1 LIEIGGATIL
11 NDCYNSN
18 PEALRSMI
26 RTLGG
31 RPAGRRILVA
41 GEMLEQG
48 EQGPALHAACGRAA
62 AEAGLDLVVG
72 VGGNAE
78 HLAAAACAGGVATLA
93 LRCDVTDESDV
104 GAAMATVLERFGRI
118 DVLVNNAGITGS
130 QQAAR
135 CHETPVEEWDKVHAV
150 NVRGPFLCS
159 RAVLPSMVAR
169 GSGHIITI
177 ASVAGLIAF
186 PGRCAYTAS
195 KGAAV
200 MLTRS
205 IAVDYAAAGIR
216 ANAVCPGMV
225 YTPMTSWRLDQPEL
239 RAEVESRIP
248 VGRVAT
254 PDEIAEA
261 VALLASGR
269 LGYMTG
275 HPLVVDG
282 GMSAL

>member
-1 LIEIGGATIL
+1 MTAGGAAPPGVVVVT
-11 NDCYNSN
+11 
-18 PEALRSMI
+18 
-26 RTLGG
+26 GG
-31 RPAGRRILVA
+31 CSGI
-41 GEMLEQG
+41 
-48 EQGPALHAACGRAA
+48 
-62 AEAGLDLVVG
+62 GL
-72 VGGNAE
+72 ATCTR
-78 HLAAAACAGGVATLA
+78 LAADGFTVAVLDIKPADTQDGAALA
-93 LRCDVTDESDV
+93 LGCDVTDESDV
-104 GAAMATVLERFGRI
+104 EAAMAAVLDRFGRI

-135 CHETPVEEWDKVHAV
+135 CHETPVAEWDKVHAV

-177 ASVAGLIAF
+177 ASVAGFIAF

-195 KGAAV
+195 KGAAL
-200 MLTRS
+200 MLTRA

-239 RAEVESRIP
+239 RAAVEDRIP
-248 VGRVAT
+248 VGRVAV
-254 PDEIAEA
+254 PEEIADA

>member
-1 LIEIGGATIL
+1 MTAASVAVVTGGASGIGLAT
-11 NDCYNSN
+11 C
-18 PEALRSMI
+18 ARLRDDGF
-26 RTLGG
+26 TV
-31 RPAGRRILVA
+31 VA
-41 GEMLEQG
+41 
-48 EQGPALHAACGRAA
+48 
-62 AEAGLDLVVG
+62 LDLQPSG
-72 VGGNAE
+72 ADGT
-78 HLAAAACAGGVATLA
+78 AALT
-93 LRCDVTDESDV
+93 LRCDVTDESDITR
-104 GAAMATVLERFGRI
+104 AMAAVADQLGGI

-130 QQAAR
+130 RQAAR
-135 CHETPVEEWDKVHAV
+135 CHETPVDEWDKVHAV

-177 ASVAGLIAF
+177 ASVAGLVAF

-195 KGAAV
+195 KGAAL

-248 VGRVAT
+248 VGRVASVA
-254 PDEIAEA
+254 EIADA

-269 LGYMTG
+269 LAYMTG
-275 HPLVVDG
+275 HPLVIDG
-282 GMSAL
+282 GMTAL

>member
-1 LIEIGGATIL
+1 MTAGQVAVVTGGGSGIGLATSARLAQDGFTVAVLDVQPPAEGA
-11 NDCYNSN
+11 
-18 PEALRSMI
+18 A
-26 RTLGG
+26 
-31 RPAGRRILVA
+31 
-41 GEMLEQG
+41 
-48 EQGPALHAACGRAA
+48 
-62 AEAGLDLVVG
+62 
-72 VGGNAE
+72 
-78 HLAAAACAGGVATLA
+78 LA
-93 LRCDVTDESDV
+93 LRCDVTDEADV
-104 GAAMATVLERFGRI
+104 TTAMATVTGRLGPI

-130 QQAAR
+130 QEATR
-135 CHETPVEEWDKVHAV
+135 CHETPVAEWDKVHAV

-177 ASVAGLIAF
+177 ASVAGLVAF

-195 KGAAV
+195 KGAAL

-205 IAVDYAAAGIR
+205 IAVDYAADGIR

-239 RAEVESRIP
+239 RVAVEARIP
-248 VGRVAT
+248 AGRVAT
-254 PDEIAEA
+254 PDEIADA

-275 HPLVVDG
+275 APLIVDG
-282 GMSAL
+282 GMTAL

>member
-1 LIEIGGATIL
+1 
-11 NDCYNSN
+11 
-18 PEALRSMI
+18 M
-26 RTLGG
+26 
-31 RPAGRRILVA
+31 
-41 GEMLEQG
+41 
-48 EQGPALHAACGRAA
+48 AA
-62 AEAGLDLVVG
+62 APPPGVVVVTGGGSGIGL
-72 VGGNAE
+72 
-78 HLAAAACAGGVATLA
+78 AACARLAADGFTVAALDIKAPDTQAAGPAVALA
-93 LRCDVTDESDV
+93 LRCDVTDETDV
-104 GAAMATVLERFGRI
+104 GAAMTAVLEQFGRI

-130 QQAAR
+130 QRATR
-135 CHETPVEEWDKVHAV
+135 CHETPVAEWDKVQAV

-159 RAVLPSMVAR
+159 HAVLPSMLAR
-169 GSGHIITI
+169 GSGHIITV
-177 ASVAGLIAF
+177 ASIAGLVAF

-195 KGAAV
+195 KGAAL

-239 RAEVESRIP
+239 RAAVESRIP
-248 VGRVAT
+248 VGRVAA
-254 PDEIAEA
+254 PEEIADA

-275 HPLVVDG
+275 HPLIVDG

>member
-1 LIEIGGATIL
+1 VAVVTGGGSGIGLAT
-11 NDCYNSN
+11 ST
-18 PEALRSMI
+18 R
-26 RTLGG
+26 
-31 RPAGRRILVA
+31 
-41 GEMLEQG
+41 
-48 EQGPALHAACGRAA
+48 
-62 AEAGLDLVVG
+62 
-72 VGGNAE
+72 
-78 HLAAAACAGGVATLA
+78 LAADGFTVAVLDVQQPDAGDGAALG
-93 LRCDVTDESDV
+93 LRCDVTDEADV
-104 GAAMATVLERFGRI
+104 TAAMDTVADRLGPV

-130 QQAAR
+130 RQATR
-135 CHETPVEEWDKVHAV
+135 CHETPVEEWDKIHAV

-169 GSGHIITI
+169 GTGHIITI
-177 ASVAGLIAF
+177 ASVAGLVAF

-195 KGAAV
+195 KGAAL
-200 MLTRS
+200 MLTKS

-239 RAEVESRIP
+239 RAQIEERIP
-248 VGRVAT
+248 WGRVAT
-254 PDEIAEA
+254 PGEIADA

-282 GMSAL
+282 GLTAL

>member
-1 LIEIGGATIL
+1 VAVVTGGGSGIGLATCVRL
-11 NDCYNSN
+11 AKDGFTVA
-18 PEALRSMI
+18 ALDLQPS
-26 RTLGG
+26 
-31 RPAGRRILVA
+31 
-41 GEMLEQG
+41 
-48 EQGPALHAACGRAA
+48 AA
-62 AEAGLDLVVG
+62 AGIASLTVV
-72 VGGNAE
+72 
-78 HLAAAACAGGVATLA
+78 
-93 LRCDVTDESDV
+93 CDVTDEADV
-104 GAAMATVLERFGRI
+104 SAAMGTVTDRFGGI

-130 QQAAR
+130 RSAAR
-135 CHETPVEEWDKVHAV
+135 CHETPVAEWDRVHAV

-159 RAVLPSMVAR
+159 RAVLPLMIAK

-177 ASVAGLIAF
+177 ASVAGLVAF

-195 KGAAV
+195 KGAAL

-205 IAVDYAAAGIR
+205 IAIDYAAAGIR

-225 YTPMTSWRLDQPEL
+225 YTPMTSWRLDQPDL
-239 RAEVESRIP
+239 RAEAEGKIP

-254 PDEIAEA
+254 PDEIADA

-275 HPLVVDG
+275 HPLVIDG

>member
-1 LIEIGGATIL
+1 MTADPVAVVTGGGSGIGLATCERL
-11 NDCYNSN
+11 AKDGF
-18 PEALRSMI
+18 A
-26 RTLGG
+26 
-31 RPAGRRILVA
+31 VA
-41 GEMLEQG
+41 
-48 EQGPALHAACGRAA
+48 A
-62 AEAGLDLVVG
+62 LDLRPSG
-72 VGGNAE
+72 
-78 HLAAAACAGGVATLA
+78 AAGFAALTLV
-93 LRCDVTDESDV
+93 CDVTDEADV
-104 GAAMATVLERFGRI
+104 SAAMAAVSDRLGEI

-130 QQAAR
+130 RQATR
-135 CHETPVEEWDKVHAV
+135 CHETPVEEWDKVFAV

-159 RAVLPSMVAR
+159 RAVLPRMVAR
-169 GSGHIITI
+169 GSGHVITI

-195 KGAAV
+195 KGAAL

-216 ANAVCPGMV
+216 ANVVCPGMV

-239 RAEVESRIP
+239 RAEVEGRIP
-248 VGRVAT
+248 VGRVAAAE
-254 PDEIAEA
+254 EIADA

-269 LGYMTG
+269 LTYMTG

>member
-1 LIEIGGATIL
+1 VAVVTGGASGIGLAT
-11 NDCYNSN
+11 
-18 PEALRSMI
+18 
-26 RTLGG
+26 
-31 RPAGRRILVA
+31 
-41 GEMLEQG
+41 
-48 EQGPALHAACGRAA
+48 CGRLRDEGFTVAA
-62 AEAGLDLVVG
+62 LDMKPDGAAGT
-72 VGGNAE
+72 
-78 HLAAAACAGGVATLA
+78 AAIA
-93 LRCDVTDESDV
+93 LRCDVTEPGDV
-104 GAAMATVLERFGRI
+104 DQAMSEAAARLGPI

-130 QQAAR
+130 RAAAR
-135 CHETPVEEWDKVHAV
+135 CHETPVQEWDRVQAV

-159 RAVLPSMVAR
+159 RAVLPSMIAR

-177 ASVAGLIAF
+177 ASIAGLVAF

-195 KGAAV
+195 KGAAL

-225 YTPMTSWRLDQPEL
+225 YTPMTSWRLDQPDL
-239 RAEVESRIP
+239 RTEVEDRIP
-248 VGRVAT
+248 AGRVAE
-254 PDEIAEA
+254 PEEIADA

-275 HPLVVDG
+275 HPLVLDG

>member
-1 LIEIGGATIL
+1 VTGAAAPPGVVVVTGGGSGIGLATCVRLAADGFTVAALDIQAASPGGA
-11 NDCYNSN
+11 
-18 PEALRSMI
+18 
-26 RTLGG
+26 
-31 RPAGRRILVA
+31 
-41 GEMLEQG
+41 
-48 EQGPALHAACGRAA
+48 AA
-62 AEAGLDLVVG
+62 
-72 VGGNAE
+72 
-78 HLAAAACAGGVATLA
+78 LA
-93 LRCDVTDESDV
+93 LRCDVTDEADV
-104 GAAMATVLERFGRI
+104 TAAMTAVLDRFGRI

-130 QQAAR
+130 QQATR
-135 CHETPVEEWDKVHAV
+135 CHETPVQEWDKVHAV

-159 RAVLPSMVAR
+159 RAVLPSMLAR

-195 KGAAV
+195 KGAAL

-239 RAEVESRIP
+239 RAAVEDRIP
-248 VGRVAT
+248 AGRVAV
-254 PDEIAEA
+254 PEEIADA
-261 VALLASGR
+261 VAVLASGQ

-275 HPLVVDG
+275 HPLIVDG

>member
-1 LIEIGGATIL
+1 VTTPAAEPGGKVAVVTGGGSGIGLATCARL
-11 NDCYNSN
+11 AKDGF
-18 PEALRSMI
+18 AVAVLDV
-26 RTLGG
+26 
-31 RPAGRRILVA
+31 RPI
-41 GEMLEQG
+41 
-48 EQGPALHAACGRAA
+48 AA
-62 AEAGLDLVVG
+62 AGT
-72 VGGNAE
+72 
-78 HLAAAACAGGVATLA
+78 AAMT
-93 LRCDVTDESDV
+93 LRCDVTDESDITTCV
-104 GAAMATVLERFGRI
+104 TTVLGQLGGI

-130 QQAAR
+130 RQAAR

-159 RAVLPSMVAR
+159 RAVLPSMIAR

-195 KGAAV
+195 KGAAL

-239 RAEVESRIP
+239 RAEVEERIP
-248 VGRVAT
+248 AGRVAA
-254 PDEIAEA
+254 PEEIADA

>member
-1 LIEIGGATIL
+1 VTT
-11 NDCYNSN
+11 
-18 PEALRSMI
+18 P
-26 RTLGG
+26 
-31 RPAGRRILVA
+31 
-41 GEMLEQG
+41 
-48 EQGPALHAACGRAA
+48 A
-62 AEAGLDLVVG
+62 AEGGGQVAVVTGGGSGIGLATCERLAKDGFTVAVLDVRP
-72 VGGNAE
+72 
-78 HLAAAACAGGVATLA
+78 AAAAGPAAMA

-104 GAAMATVLERFGRI
+104 TRCFTTVLGQLGGI

-130 QQAAR
+130 RQAAR
-135 CHETPVEEWDKVHAV
+135 CHETPIEEWDKVHAV

-159 RAVLPSMVAR
+159 RAVLPSMIAR
-169 GSGHIITI
+169 GSGHIITV
-177 ASVAGLIAF
+177 ASVAGLVAF

-195 KGAAV
+195 KGAAL

-239 RAEVESRIP
+239 RAEVEERIP
-248 VGRVAT
+248 AGRVAA
-254 PDEIAEA
+254 PEEIADA

>member
-1 LIEIGGATIL
+1 MTTGQSSPRVAVVTGGASGIGLATCWRL
-11 NDCYNSN
+11 TADGFAVA
-18 PEALRSMI
+18 ALDVTPDGASD
-26 RTLGG
+26 
-31 RPAGRRILVA
+31 VA
-41 GEMLEQG
+41 AM
-48 EQGPALHAACGRAA
+48 
-62 AEAGLDLVVG
+62 
-72 VGGNAE
+72 
-78 HLAAAACAGGVATLA
+78 T
-93 LRCDVTDESDV
+93 LRCDVTDQGDV
-104 GAAMATVLERFGRI
+104 EGAMLVVASVLGPI

-130 QQAAR
+130 RAAAR
-135 CHETPVEEWDKVHAV
+135 CHETPPEEWDRVQAV

-159 RAVLPSMVAR
+159 RAVLPSMIAQ
-169 GSGHIITI
+169 GSGHIITV
-177 ASVAGLIAF
+177 ASVAGLVAF

-195 KGAAV
+195 KGAAL

-225 YTPMTSWRLDQPEL
+225 YTPMTSWRLDQPDL
-239 RAEVESRIP
+239 RAEVEDRIP
-248 VGRVAT
+248 VGRVAA
-254 PDEIAEA
+254 PEEIADA

>member
-1 LIEIGGATIL
+1 MTAGPTTTDPTTTGRVAVVTGGGSGIGRATSARLAQDGFAVAVLDVQPPATDGGA
-11 NDCYNSN
+11 
-18 PEALRSMI
+18 AL
-26 RTLGG
+26 G
-31 RPAGRRILVA
+31 
-41 GEMLEQG
+41 
-48 EQGPALHAACGRAA
+48 
-62 AEAGLDLVVG
+62 
-72 VGGNAE
+72 
-78 HLAAAACAGGVATLA
+78 
-93 LRCDVTDESDV
+93 LRCDVTDEADV
-104 GAAMATVLERFGRI
+104 TTAMATVASRLGPV

-130 QQAAR
+130 QRAAR
-135 CHETPVEEWDKVHAV
+135 CHETPVEEWDRVHAV

-159 RAVLPSMVAR
+159 RAVLPSMIAR

-177 ASVAGLIAF
+177 ASVAGLVAF

-195 KGAAV
+195 KGAAL

-239 RAEVESRIP
+239 RAEVEARIP
-248 VGRVAT
+248 AGRVAA
-254 PDEIAEA
+254 PDEIADA

-269 LGYMTG
+269 LAYMTG

>member
-1 LIEIGGATIL
+1 MTADRVAVVTGGGSGIGLATCERL
-11 NDCYNSN
+11 AAGGFAVAALDLA
-18 PEALRSMI
+18 PEAAS
-26 RTLGG
+26 
-31 RPAGRRILVA
+31 
-41 GEMLEQG
+41 
-48 EQGPALHAACGRAA
+48 AA
-62 AEAGLDLVVG
+62 AR
-72 VGGNAE
+72 
-78 HLAAAACAGGVATLA
+78 LA
-93 LRCDVTDESDV
+93 LPCDVTDEASV
-104 GAAMATVLERFGRI
+104 TGAMAAVAERLGPV

-130 QQAAR
+130 RAATV
-135 CHETPVEEWDKVHAV
+135 CHETPVAEWDRVQAV

-195 KGAAV
+195 KGAAL

-225 YTPMTSWRLDQPEL
+225 YTPMTSWRLDQPDL
-239 RAEVESRIP
+239 LAEVERRIP
-248 VGRVAT
+248 AGRVAS
-254 PDEIAEA
+254 PAEIAEA

-269 LGYMTG
+269 LTYLTG
-275 HPLVVDG
+275 HPLVIDG
-282 GMSAL
+282 GMSAC

>member
-1 LIEIGGATIL
+1 VVTGGGSGIGLATCARL
-11 NDCYNSN
+11 AKEGFTVAVLDV
-18 PEALRSMI
+18 
-26 RTLGG
+26 
-31 RPAGRRILVA
+31 RP
-41 GEMLEQG
+41 
-48 EQGPALHAACGRAA
+48 
-62 AEAGLDLVVG
+62 
-72 VGGNAE
+72 
-78 HLAAAACAGGVATLA
+78 AAAAGTAAMT
-93 LRCDVTDESDV
+93 LRCDVTDESDISTCV
-104 GAAMATVLERFGRI
+104 TTVLGQLGGI

-130 QQAAR
+130 RQAAR

-159 RAVLPSMVAR
+159 RAVLPSMIAR

-177 ASVAGLIAF
+177 ASVAGLVAF

-195 KGAAV
+195 KGAAL

-239 RAEVESRIP
+239 RAEVEERIP
-248 VGRVAT
+248 AGRVAA
-254 PDEIAEA
+254 PEEIADA